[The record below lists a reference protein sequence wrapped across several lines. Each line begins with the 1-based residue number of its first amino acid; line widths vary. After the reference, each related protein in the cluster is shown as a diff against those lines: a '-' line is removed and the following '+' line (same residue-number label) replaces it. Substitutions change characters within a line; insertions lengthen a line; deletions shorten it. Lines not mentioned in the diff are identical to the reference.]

1 MSVIVMYFVP
11 LKALLLPLLA
21 CLIVCACDDD
31 IKNTPDKNLKIVI
44 IRHAEKPTEKLT
56 EKLSERSGNKAIGG
70 DNLSC
75 QGQNRALQLPAVLIK
90 KIGKPNYTYVPALK
104 LDKST
109 AHSRMFQ
116 TITPFAIK
124 YDLTINSKYDENELS
139 DAAKS
144 VLKKNGTVLMVWSH
158 SEIPDLAGALGVDS
172 PPKWKGTDFDSMWI
186 LTYANGKA
194 ELTVEQEGLNPS
206 ANCGF

>member
-1 MSVIVMYFVP
+1 MYFAR
-11 LKALLLPLLA
+11 LKSFLCVLLA
-21 CLIVCACDDD
+21 CIFVCACDGSA
-31 IKNTPDKNLKIVI
+31 KNSPDKSLKVVI
-44 IRHAEKPTEKLT
+44 IRHGEKPPDKT
-56 EKLSERSGNKAIGG
+56 AGG